1 MTYFLTQPKPSTGNT
16 VHHKGRVYKIV
27 DRDGNLKWYSVEQTS
42 TIDGKELAASAF
54 SDFDGGRHLDIPQ
67 SDLDRAL
74 TRKSKATQ

>member
-1 MTYFLTQPKPSTGNT
+1 MTYFFDTIETVNSNT

-27 DRDGNLKWYSVEQTS
+27 DRHGNLKWYSVEQTA

-54 SDFDGGRHLDIPQ
+54 SDFDGGRYLDISQ

-74 TRKSKATQ
+74 TRKSKI